1 MNNEEINQFIKA
13 FEDFMIH
20 SETAIDLHEKREEA
34 KKYVEMLY
42 EQKAAELEITVDYYL
57 AEFV

>member
-1 MNNEEINQFIKA
+1 MNDQNINEMIQA
-13 FEDFMIH
+13 LTDFMSH
-20 SETAIDLHEKREEA
+20 VETENDSYEKA
-34 KKYVEMLY
+34 KEWAELFY